1 MGAFGFRFPTMRSA
15 QEILVDEGVSPAATA
30 AYNSGQVQRGNTCR
44 QPDAEPDAV
53 LFTAADAL

>member
-1 MGAFGFRFPTMRSA
+1 MRSA